1 MDIDQ
6 HTNREELRADPRIS
20 EEAGHT
26 VLIQC
31 DSHDFIGTIENKSGG
46 GLGLLV
52 AEEALTHLEASKGLT
67 LTYSMPFGLVSQR
80 AQVRWIKA
88 KQGGGL
94 RLGVSFVKVDSTF
107 QTYYQKFWEHLNEAT
122 TLEMAA
128 RSWLSLQC
136 PMLSGVTRGIVF
148 LGKQD
153 SNEFEPVSYWP
164 EGQRG
169 CLGLTEAAELA
180 LHERRGVL
188 KNPGQQ
194 DPGLK
199 IPVCYFALPL
209 LFDQQLYGVVAFEIV
224 VRDESIMR
232 AGMQQLQWGT
242 SWLQL
247 FVHREAA
254 KKYTPEH
261 QPLVTVLELITA
273 SLEHESFQASAT
285 SVATELA
292 SLLNCER
299 VSVGFLNG
307 KYIQVRALSHSVDFA
322 KKSQLIQSLGLAMDE
337 AMEQKSS
344 VVYPPLDDKA
354 VQIVRCHQKHLS
366 EQGGGSVCTIPFCNQ
381 GVVLGALTLERPPG
395 QVFERQTVELCE
407 TIAALIGPIL
417 ETKRKEDLWLG
428 LKVWLS
434 VSTFFARLFGPAHS
448 GLKLA
453 VMLFIAVS
461 LFCLFA
467 TGDYRIAADTKLE
480 GSIQRVIV
488 TPFDSYITEAHVRPG
503 DIVKKGALLAKLDDT
518 ALLLERTKWDSQKEQ
533 YLKEYRDA
541 LGQAER
547 SKISVLNAQLGQV
560 DAQLAITDAQ
570 LARIQ
575 IKAPFDGVIVSGDLS
590 QSLGAPSQRGD
601 VLFELAPLEDYRVVL
616 DVDERDISAVAVLQK
631 GELVLTGLSDTL
643 IPFTV
648 NKITPVSETQEGRNY
663 FRVEAELEKRL
674 DFLRPGMEGVGK
686 IRIGERKLI
695 WIWSKNLLDWLRLS
709 LWTWWPEGL

>member
-6 HTNREELRADPRIS
+6 NANREELRADPRIS
-20 EEAGHT
+20 AEAGHT
-26 VLIQC
+26 ALIQC
-31 DSHDFIGTIENKSGG
+31 DSHDFVGTIENKSGG

-52 AEEALTHLEASKGLT
+52 AEEARTHLEASQGLT

-94 RLGVSFVKVDSTF
+94 CLGVSFLKADSTF

-128 RSWLSLQC
+128 HSWLSLQC
-136 PMLSGVTRGIVF
+136 PMLSGVIRGIVF

-188 KNPGQQ
+188 QNQGQQ

-199 IPVCYFALPL
+199 IPVCYFGLPL

-232 AGMQQLQWGT
+232 AGMRQLQWGT

-247 FVHREAA
+247 FVQREAV

-322 KKSQLIQSLGLAMDE
+322 KKSQLIQNLGLAMDE

-344 VVYPPLDDKA
+344 VVYPSLDDKG

-381 GVVLGALTLERPPG
+381 GIVLGALTLERPPG

-417 ETKRKEDLWLG
+417 ENKRKEDLWLG

-453 VMLFIAVS
+453 VTLFIAVT

-503 DIVKKGALLAKLDDT
+503 DIVKKDALLAKLDDT
-518 ALLLERTKWDSQKEQ
+518 ALLLERTKWESQKEQ

-631 GELVLTGLSDTL
+631 GELVLTGLSDTV

-648 NKITPVSETQEGRNY
+648 NKITPVSETKEGRNY

>member
-6 HTNREELRADPRIS
+6 HATKEELRADPRIPA
-20 EEAGHT
+20 EAGHT
-26 VLIQC
+26 VLIQS
-31 DSHDFIGTIENKSGG
+31 DSQDFIGTIENKSGG
-46 GLGLLV
+46 GLSLLV
-52 AEEALTHLEASKGLT
+52 AEEVRPHLENSKLLT
-67 LTYSMPFGLVSQR
+67 MTYSMPFGLVSQR
-80 AQVRWIKA
+80 AQVCWIQP

-94 RLGVSFVKVDSTF
+94 RSGVSFLETDPSF
-107 QTYYQKFWEHLNEAT
+107 QTHYQKTWQQFNEAT
-122 TLEMAA
+122 TLETAA
-128 RSWLSLQC
+128 HSWLSLQC
-136 PMLSGVTRGIVF
+136 SMLSGVTRGIVI
-148 LGKQD
+148 LGKPD
-153 SNEFEPVSYWP
+153 SGSFAPVSFWP

-188 KNPGQQ
+188 RNQGQQ
-194 DPGLK
+194 EPGLK
-199 IPVCYFALPL
+199 IPVCYIGFPL
-209 LFDQQLYGVVAFEIV
+209 LFDQQLYGVVAIELV
-224 VRDESIMR
+224 VRGESSMR
-232 AGMQQLQWGT
+232 ASMRQLQWGT
-242 SWLQL
+242 SWLEL
-247 FVHREAA
+247 FVRREAG
-254 KKYTPEH
+254 KKYTPEN
-261 QPLVTVLELITA
+261 QPLVTVLELITS
-273 SLEHESFQASAT
+273 SLEHEQFQASAT

-337 AMEQKSS
+337 AMEQMSS
-344 VVYPPLDDKA
+344 VVYPSLDDKA

-366 EQGGGSVCTIPFCNQ
+366 EQGGGSVCTIPFCTQ
-381 GVVLGALTLERPPG
+381 GAVFGALTLERPPG

-428 LKVWLS
+428 QKVWLS
-434 VSTFFARLFGPAHS
+434 VTTFFTRLFGPTHG
-448 GLKLA
+448 GLKLG
-453 VMLFIAVS
+453 VGLLIAVS
-461 LFCLFA
+461 LFCLLA
-467 TGDYRIAADTKLE
+467 TGDFRIAADTKLE
-480 GSIQRVIV
+480 GSIQRVIA
-488 TPFDSYITEAHVRPG
+488 TPFDSYISEAHVRPG
-503 DIVKKGALLAKLDDT
+503 DIVKKDALLAKLDDT
-518 ALLLERTKWDSQKEQ
+518 ELLLERTKWESQKEQ

-616 DVDERDISAVAVLQK
+616 EVDERDISAIVVAQK
-631 GELVLTGLSDTL
+631 GELVLTGLSDTV

-648 NKITPVSETQEGRNY
+648 NKITPVSETKEGRNY
-663 FRVEAELEKRL
+663 FRVEAELEKKL